1 MNNSEPISD
10 KPDVDL
16 LDKIVIFVDEEGKIL
31 SAEKSTQKILGY
43 KQEELSG
50 LGWFENFVPER
61 QREKAIKTH
70 RDLRNI
76 DGFQTFHVKHPV
88 ITKQGKE
95 RNIFWHKSPV
105 LREKENKLQKV
116 ALLGVDVTGSESII
130 KELEK
135 LEKDY
140 SALFHGIRDAVFI
153 HDTAGKFLA
162 VNKAATRRLGYSE
175 AELLRMSPKD
185 IDALE
190 EKKKVNQRLE
200 QMIDQGEL
208 KFETVH
214 LTKDGKE
221 IPVEISSNLIRF
233 HGEKAILS
241 VARDISE
248 RQKAYRELERSQREQ
263 SVLLSNLPGIAYKC
277 RNDDERTM
285 EFVSQGCTTL
295 TGYHPGEI
303 TDNEEVS
310 YGDLILDGDRERVLN
325 KIKESVGNKEPFT
338 VEYRIHNRSGII
350 KWVRE
355 QGEGV
360 RDEKGNMKNIQ
371 GFITS
376 ISERKKAEIKLTR
389 EEKKLEQSFIELAE
403 TTSRVLGVRDPYTR
417 EHEKRVAELSREVG
431 RRLGLSDKKLVGLYL
446 GGILHDIG
454 KIAIPET
461 ILTKPGELK
470 ELEWEIIRSHPEVGY
485 NQILKDTNFPWP
497 VAEMT
502 LHHHERLDGSG
513 YPDGLEGDELTQE
526 VRIIGAVDVVEAM
539 STRRPYRPPRSE
551 EETLKELDS
560 GKGKKYD
567 TDVVEVLKEMIS
579 EKVIEFG

>member
-1 MNNSEPISD
+1 LNNSEKISA
-10 KPDVDL
+10 KAEIDL
-16 LDKIVIFVDEEGKIL
+16 LDKIVIYVDQEDKIF
-31 SAEKSTQKILGY
+31 SAEKSTRQVLGY
-43 KQEELSG
+43 NREELTG
-50 LGWFENFVPER
+50 LRWFENFVPER
-61 QREKAIKTH
+61 EREQVLKSH
-70 RDLRNI
+70 QNLRSEKEY
-76 DGFQTFHVKHPV
+76 DSLHDKHPI

-95 RNIFWHKSPV
+95 KVIFWYKS
-105 LREKENKLQKV
+105 LITREGEEPSEISLV
-116 ALLGVDVTGSESII
+116 GIDVTGSESII
-130 KELEK
+130 TELLK

-140 SALFHGIRDAVFI
+140 SALFHGIKDAVFI
-153 HDTAGKFLA
+153 HDIDGNFLA
-162 VNKAATRRLGYSE
+162 VNKSASNRLGYSKE
-175 AELLRMSPKD
+175 ELLQLTPKD
-185 IDALE
+185 IDAQE
-190 EKKKVNQRLE
+190 QMKKVKERLQRI
-200 QMIDQGEL
+200 IDRGEL

-214 LTKDGKE
+214 LTGNGKK

-248 RQKAYRELERSQREQ
+248 RKRAYRELERNQREQ

-277 RNDDERTM
+277 RNDERRTM
-285 EFVSQGCTTL
+285 EFVSEGCTSL
-295 TGYHPGEI
+295 TGYEPA
-303 TDNEEVS
+303 DLVKKDEVF
-310 YGDLILDGDRERVLN
+310 YGDLILDGDKERVLN
-325 KIKESVGNKEPFT
+325 KIRNSVENGRPFT
-338 VEYRIHNRSGII
+338 LEYRIHNKSGII

-355 QGEGV
+355 QGEAV
-360 RDEKGNMKNIQ
+360 FQENRELKNIQ
-371 GFITS
+371 GFITN
-376 ISERKKAEIKLTR
+376 ISERKKAEIKLSR

-403 TTSRVLGVRDPYTR
+403 TTSRVLGVRDPYTQ

-431 RRLGLSDKKLVGLYL
+431 RRLGMSDKKTLGLYL

-470 ELEWEIIRSHPEVGY
+470 EVEWEIIRSHPEVGY
-485 NQILKDTNFPWP
+485 NQILKDTDFPWP

-539 STRRPYRPPRSE
+539 STRRPYRPPRSK
-551 EETLKELDS
+551 EETLKELES
-560 GKGKKYD
+560 GKGHKYD
-567 TDVVEVLKEMIS
+567 SGVAEILKEMIS

>member
-1 MNNSEPISD
+1 MNNSEPISG
-10 KPDVDL
+10 KTDVDL
-16 LDKIVIFVDEEGKIL
+16 LDKIAIFVDEEGKIL
-31 SAEKSTQKILGY
+31 SAEKSTRKVLGY
-43 KQEELSG
+43 KKKELSG

-61 QREKAIKTH
+61 EREKAIKTH
-70 RDLRNI
+70 RDLRNA
-76 DGFQTFHVKHPV
+76 DEFQSFHVKHPV

-95 RNIFWHKSPV
+95 RTIFWHKSPV
-105 LREKENKLQKV
+105 LREEDELQEV
-116 ALLGVDVTGSESII
+116 SLLGVDVTGSESII

-140 SALFHGIRDAVFI
+140 SALFHGIKDAVFI
-153 HDTAGKFLA
+153 HDTSGNFLA

-175 AELLRMSPKD
+175 VELLRMTPKD
-185 IDALE
+185 IEALE
-190 EKKKVNQRLE
+190 EKKKVNQRLKK
-200 QMIDQGEL
+200 MIDQGEL

-248 RQKAYRELERSQREQ
+248 RKKAYRELERSQQEK

-277 RNDDERTM
+277 RNDNRRTM
-285 EFVSQGCTTL
+285 EFLSQGCTSL
-295 TGYHPGEI
+295 TGYQPGEI

-310 YGDLILDGDRERVLN
+310 YGDLILEGDRDRVLN
-325 KIKESVGNKEPFT
+325 KISKAVKNAKPFT
-338 VEYRIHNRSGII
+338 LEYRIHNRSGII

-355 QGEGV
+355 QGEAVFNENG
-360 RDEKGNMKNIQ
+360 DLKNIQ

-376 ISERKKAEIKLTR
+376 ISKRKKAEIRLSTK
-389 EEKKLEQSFIELAE
+389 EKKLEQSFIELAE
-403 TTSRVLGVRDPYTR
+403 TTSRVLGVRDPYTQ
-417 EHEKRVAELSREVG
+417 EHEQRVAELSQEVG
-431 RRLGLSDKKLVGLYL
+431 RRLGLSEKKLVGLYL
-446 GGILHDIG
+446 GGVLHDIG

-470 ELEWEIIRSHPEVGY
+470 EVEWEIIRSHPEVGY

-526 VRIIGAVDVVEAM
+526 VRIIGTVDVVEAM
-539 STRRPYRPPRSE
+539 STRRPYRPPRTK
-551 EETLKELDS
+551 EETLKELNR
-560 GKGKKYD
+560 GKRTKYD
-567 TDVVEVLKEMIS
+567 PEVVEVLKGMIDES
-579 EKVIEFG
+579 AIEFG

>member
-1 MNNSEPISD
+1 LNNSEKISA
-10 KPDVDL
+10 KAEIDL
-16 LDKIVIFVDEEGKIL
+16 LDKIVIYVDQEDKIF
-31 SAEKSTQKILGY
+31 SAEKSTRQVLGY
-43 KQEELSG
+43 NREELTG
-50 LGWFENFVPER
+50 LRWFENFVPER
-61 QREKAIKTH
+61 EREQVLKSH
-70 RDLRNI
+70 QNLRSEKEY
-76 DGFQTFHVKHPV
+76 DSLHDKHPI

-95 RNIFWHKSPV
+95 KVIFWYKS
-105 LREKENKLQKV
+105 LITREGEEPSEISLV
-116 ALLGVDVTGSESII
+116 GIDVTGSESII
-130 KELEK
+130 TELLK

-140 SALFHGIRDAVFI
+140 SALFHGIKDAVFI
-153 HDTAGKFLA
+153 HDIDGNFLA
-162 VNKAATRRLGYSE
+162 VNKSASNRLGYSKE
-175 AELLRMSPKD
+175 ELLQLTPKD
-185 IDALE
+185 IDAQE
-190 EKKKVNQRLE
+190 QMKKVKERLQRI
-200 QMIDQGEL
+200 IDRGEL

-214 LTKDGKE
+214 LTGNGKK

-248 RQKAYRELERSQREQ
+248 RKRAYRELERNQREQ

-277 RNDDERTM
+277 RNDERRTM
-285 EFVSQGCTTL
+285 EFVSEGCTSL
-295 TGYHPGEI
+295 TGYEPA
-303 TDNEEVS
+303 DLVKKDEVF
-310 YGDLILDGDRERVLN
+310 YGDLILDGDKERVLN
-325 KIKESVGNKEPFT
+325 KIRNSVENGRPFT
-338 VEYRIHNRSGII
+338 LEYRIHNKSGII

-355 QGEGV
+355 QGEAV
-360 RDEKGNMKNIQ
+360 FQENRELKNIQ
-371 GFITS
+371 GFITN
-376 ISERKKAEIKLTR
+376 ISERKKAEIKLSR

-403 TTSRVLGVRDPYTR
+403 TTSRVLGVRDPYTQ

-431 RRLGLSDKKLVGLYL
+431 RRLGMSDKKTLGLYL

-470 ELEWEIIRSHPEVGY
+470 EVEWEIIRSHPEVGY
-485 NQILKDTNFPWP
+485 NQILRDTDFPWP

-539 STRRPYRPPRSE
+539 STRRPYRPPRSK
-551 EETLKELDS
+551 EETLKELES
-560 GKGKKYD
+560 GKGHKYD
-567 TDVVEVLKEMIS
+567 SGVAEILKEMIS

>member
-1 MNNSEPISD
+1 MNNSEKISA
-10 KPDVDL
+10 KAEIDL
-16 LDKIVIFVDEEGKIL
+16 LDKIVIYVDQEDKIF
-31 SAEKSTQKILGY
+31 SAEKSTRQVLGY
-43 KQEELSG
+43 NREELTG
-50 LGWFENFVPER
+50 LRWFENFVPER
-61 QREKAIKTH
+61 EREQVLKSH
-70 RDLRNI
+70 QNLRSEKEY
-76 DGFQTFHVKHPV
+76 DSLHDKHPI

-95 RNIFWHKSPV
+95 KVIFWYKS
-105 LREKENKLQKV
+105 LITREGEEPSEISLV
-116 ALLGVDVTGSESII
+116 GIDVTGSESII
-130 KELEK
+130 TELLK

-140 SALFHGIRDAVFI
+140 SALFHGIKDAVFI
-153 HDTAGKFLA
+153 HDIDGNFLA
-162 VNKAATRRLGYSE
+162 VNKSASNRLGYSKE
-175 AELLRMSPKD
+175 ELLQLTPKD
-185 IDALE
+185 IDAQE
-190 EKKKVNQRLE
+190 QMKKVKERLQRI
-200 QMIDQGEL
+200 IDRGEL

-214 LTKDGKE
+214 LTGNGKK

-248 RQKAYRELERSQREQ
+248 RKRAYRELERNQREQ

-277 RNDDERTM
+277 RNDERRTM
-285 EFVSQGCTTL
+285 EFVSEGCTSL
-295 TGYHPGEI
+295 TGYEPA
-303 TDNEEVS
+303 DLVKKDEVF
-310 YGDLILDGDRERVLN
+310 YGDLILDGDKERVLN
-325 KIKESVGNKEPFT
+325 KIRNSVENGRPFT
-338 VEYRIHNRSGII
+338 LEYRIHNKSGII

-355 QGEGV
+355 QGEAV
-360 RDEKGNMKNIQ
+360 FQENRELKNIQ
-371 GFITS
+371 GFITN
-376 ISERKKAEIKLTR
+376 ISERKKAEIKLSR

-403 TTSRVLGVRDPYTR
+403 TTSRVLGVRDPYTQ

-431 RRLGLSDKKLVGLYL
+431 RRLGMSDKKTLGLYL

-470 ELEWEIIRSHPEVGY
+470 EVEWEIIRSHPEVGY
-485 NQILKDTNFPWP
+485 NQILKDTDFPWP

-539 STRRPYRPPRSE
+539 STRRPYRPPRSK
-551 EETLKELDS
+551 EETLKELES
-560 GKGKKYD
+560 GKGHKYD
-567 TDVVEVLKEMIS
+567 SGVAEILKEMIS